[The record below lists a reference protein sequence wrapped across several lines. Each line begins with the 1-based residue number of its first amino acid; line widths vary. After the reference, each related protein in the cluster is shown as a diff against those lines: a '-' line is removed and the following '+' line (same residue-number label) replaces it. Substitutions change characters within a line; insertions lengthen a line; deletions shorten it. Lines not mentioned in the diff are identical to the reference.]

1 MEAKLMTIAEA
12 GYGAKG
18 IPTDFE
24 LPITQFKINAGA
36 GFITALV
43 GKVMTMPGLGVKP
56 GYLNIDI
63 NEQDEIVGL
72 A

>member
-1 MEAKLMTIAEA
+1 MSVSHDPKLK
-12 GYGAKG
+12 GAPQG
-18 IPTDFE
+18 FE
-24 LPITQFKINAGA
+24 LPIAELKLNAGA

-43 GKVMTMPGLGVKP
+43 GKVMTMPGLGIRP

-63 NEQDEIVGL
+63 DERGEITGL